1 MADLEGRIN
10 LVGSNQ
16 PGSHMQ
22 AFSSSDAPPAP
33 NLPLPPPGA
42 PVRAYENT
50 LNEPIS
56 ETIMRDLRMI
66 GYKLKYVLNPKM
78 REERAQKLRDWDL
91 WGPLILCL
99 FLAMILSFQ
108 DKTQPES
115 IFGTIFVIIWAGAF
129 IVTMNAKLLGGS
141 TSFFQSVCVLG
152 YCVFPLD
159 LAALTLWFLPR
170 DTPFLIR
177 LAIVGLG
184 FAWSTM
190 SSVAFMGALVTD
202 EKKVLGVYPV
212 FLFYLFLAWFVLIV

>member
-78 REERAQKLRDWDL
+78 REERAQKLRDCSFSSISL
-91 WGPLILCL
+91 QVTYFRGPLGTFDLV
-99 FLAMILSFQ
+99 SF
-108 DKTQPES
+108 
-115 IFGTIFVIIWAGAF
+115 
-129 IVTMNAKLLGGS
+129 
-141 TSFFQSVCVLG
+141 
-152 YCVFPLD
+152 
-159 LAALTLWFLPR
+159 PR
-170 DTPFLIR
+170 NVR
-177 LAIVGLG
+177 
-184 FAWSTM
+184 S
-190 SSVAFMGALVTD
+190 
-202 EKKVLGVYPV
+202 
-212 FLFYLFLAWFVLIV
+212 

>member
-1 MADLEGRIN
+1 
-10 LVGSNQ
+10 
-16 PGSHMQ
+16 
-22 AFSSSDAPPAP
+22 
-33 NLPLPPPGA
+33 
-42 PVRAYENT
+42 
-50 LNEPIS
+50 
-56 ETIMRDLRMI
+56 
-66 GYKLKYVLNPKM
+66 
-78 REERAQKLRDWDL
+78 
-91 WGPLILCL
+91 
-99 FLAMILSFQ
+99 MILSFQ

>member
-99 FLAMILSFQ
+99 FLAMYAL
-108 DKTQPES
+108 DALTC
-115 IFGTIFVIIWAGAF
+115 GLH
-129 IVTMNAKLLGGS
+129 LLG
-141 TSFFQSVCVLG
+141 
-152 YCVFPLD
+152 
-159 LAALTLWFLPR
+159 
-170 DTPFLIR
+170 
-177 LAIVGLG
+177 
-184 FAWSTM
+184 
-190 SSVAFMGALVTD
+190 SSVSKTKLNLKAFLEQSSSSFG
-202 EKKVLGVYPV
+202 
-212 FLFYLFLAWFVLIV
+212 LAPLL